1 MDQRMIKDPRTSFA
15 TSSSFI
21 IFQILTAVAMCRTT
35 KNNVKRNVF
44 KFVFHLFVLVI
55 LECMLDL
62 VYYLDLF
69 TQKTIQ
75 IWNFPSQSFQLE
87 LEK

>member
-1 MDQRMIKDPRTSFA
+1 MLMDQKMIKDPRTSFA

-21 IFQILTAVAMCRTT
+21 IFQVLTAVAMCRTT

-44 KFVFHLFVLVI
+44 KFVFRLFVLVYS
-55 LECMLDL
+55 CMLDL

-69 TQKTIQ
+69 T
-75 IWNFPSQSFQLE
+75 
-87 LEK
+87 